1 MCGNHIAF
9 IMWWP
14 LDMINSSSDKQYIR
28 KTVDKENWRSKKNS
42 RSDEEADWSK
52 SSSDEKHMS
61 VQINSRSDESSSYEY

>member
-9 IMWWP
+9 IMG
-14 LDMINSSSDKQYIR
+14 LLFDMINSISEKQLIR
-28 KTVDKENWRSKKNS
+28 RIEDRKKNS